1 MDNTGQKMTYF
12 LGNTRLPLQDVLIA
26 VLYKVGFLASLENCM
41 LIQQSISKIAEGPIK
56 LDTLSHEIA

>member
-1 MDNTGQKMTYF
+1 MTYF